1 MSTQVR
7 LRGGT
12 TAEHSSFTGAEREVT
27 VDTTLDTLVVHD
39 GVTAGGITLAKLSD
53 VSSPPGA
60 INASNI
66 NTTGTITSTGSITSS
81 NNITASNSISGN
93 NITATND
100 ITASGEVN
108 TPTLDLGGG
117 FKVTQSGGKLIFTYN
132 GSNVFSVNSSGN
144 MIASGNVTAFGSP

>member
-39 GVTAGGITLAKLSD
+39 GSTAGGITLAKLSD

-66 NTTGTITSTGSITSS
+66 NTTGDITSG
-81 NNITASNSISGN
+81 
-93 NITATND
+93 ND
-100 ITASGEVN
+100 ITAANEVN
-108 TPTLDLGGG
+108 TPTVDLGGG

-144 MIASGNVTAFGSP
+144 MIASGNVTAYGSP